1 MALTKNGLKEILSKA
16 GISAEN
22 MSEAVD
28 SIIDGHVTSINA
40 LREEIATYKA
50 DAQKLPEVQK
60 ELDTLKAASDD
71 EWETK
76 YQTEHKAFEDF
87 KSKVAAEKEL
97 TTKKQ
102 LYTQLLK
109 AQNVDEKRFDPIL
122 RVTNFDSMTV
132 KNGELVDAD
141 KLIEGI
147 KNEWAGFIV
156 SEHVDGAHVDTPLN
170 NADKMTR
177 ADFEKMPLSKQMEFA
192 NAHAD
197 VVTAMYKE

>member
-1 MALTKNGLKEILSKA
+1 MALTKAWLKEVLSKA
-16 GISAEN
+16 GVSAEN
-22 MSEAVD
+22 MTEALN
-28 SIIDGHVTSINA
+28 SILEGHVTSINA
-40 LREEIATYKA
+40 LREEIDMYKA

-60 ELDTLKAASDD
+60 ELDALKAVSNG

-76 YQTEHKAFEDF
+76 YQTEHKAFENF
-87 KSKVAAEKEL
+87 KSKIAAEKEL
-97 TTKKQ
+97 ATKKQ
-102 LYTQLLK
+102 LYTRLLK

-122 RVTNFDSMTV
+122 RVTNFDSMTI
-132 KNGELVDAD
+132 KDGELVDAD

-156 SEHVDGAHVDTPLN
+156 SEHVGGAHVDTPLN

-192 NAHAD
+192 NAHSD